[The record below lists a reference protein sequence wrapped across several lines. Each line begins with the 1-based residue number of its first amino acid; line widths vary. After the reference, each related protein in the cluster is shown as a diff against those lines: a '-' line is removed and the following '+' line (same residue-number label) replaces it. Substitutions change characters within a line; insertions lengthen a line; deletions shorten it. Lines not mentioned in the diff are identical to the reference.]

1 MKSPYKYAPDWLG
14 AFVVGAAPLGGP
26 NDFPVAAGVQRTIA
40 AYLYLQW
47 REGTGSDD
55 LQAFVNA
62 YNAIQQYYVDWF
74 NSASL
79 PVYSLQIGALLD
91 WVALGLYGFLRPLL
105 PIGQAVSLGE
115 VNTFAVNDAVAV
127 DDSLVIE
134 PSTFY
139 QTTDD
144 IFQRI
149 ITWYLY
155 RGDGNDFSV
164 PWLKRRV
171 LRFLVG
177 ANGYGGLPIP
187 SDAIMALDSF
197 GEPVFWPTFYDL
209 PYTAQISIQ
218 FAGNAAT
225 IRLITVIRT
234 EVAAC
239 EPNGFELNADM
250 AVPNDG
256 ISTTQNF
263 PQFELAPQ
271 FQAAVNAGVLELPPP
286 YVWTVQLT

>member
-1 MKSPYKYAPDWLG
+1 MKSPFKYPPNWLG
-14 AFVVGAAPLGGP
+14 GFVIGSATLGAP

-40 AYLYLQW
+40 SYLYLQW
-47 REGTGSDD
+47 RDGAGADD

-62 YNAIQQYYVDWF
+62 YNAIQQSYIDWF

-79 PVYSLQIGALLD
+79 PVYSKQTGALLD

-105 PIGQAVSLGE
+105 PSGQAVEFGE
-115 VNTFAVNDAVAV
+115 VNTFAVNDLVAV
-127 DDSLVIE
+127 NDSFIVE
-134 PSTFY
+134 PATFFD
-139 QTTDD
+139 TTDD

-155 RGDGNDFSV
+155 RGDGSDFTV

-187 SDAIMALDSF
+187 SEVVMALDSF
-197 GEPVFWPTFYDL
+197 GNQVFWPTYYDL
-209 PYTAQISIQ
+209 PYAAQISVQ
-218 FAGNAAT
+218 FAGNEAT
-225 IRLITVIRT
+225 IRLITILRA
-234 EVAAC
+234 EIAAC

-256 ISTTQNF
+256 ISTIQNF
-263 PQFELAPQ
+263 PQFELAPI
-271 FQAAVNAGVLELPPP
+271 FQAAVAAGVLELPPP
-286 YVWTVQLT
+286 YQWTVQLT

>member
-1 MKSPYKYAPDWLG
+1 VKSPFKYPPNWLG
-14 AFVVGAAPLGGP
+14 GFVVGSSTLGAP

-40 AYLYLQW
+40 SYLYLQW
-47 REGTGSDD
+47 REGAGADD

-62 YNAIQQYYVDWF
+62 YNAIQQSYVDWF

-79 PVYSLQIGALLD
+79 PVYSKQTGALLD
-91 WVALGLYGFLRPLL
+91 WVAFGLYGFLRPLL
-105 PIGQAVSLGE
+105 TMGAASGLGE
-115 VNTFAVNDAVAV
+115 VNTFAVNDLVAV
-127 DDSLVIE
+127 DDSFIIH
-134 PSTFY
+134 PASFFDTS
-139 QTTDD
+139 DD

-155 RGDGNDFSV
+155 RGDGSDFSV

-187 SDAIMALDSF
+187 SDVVMALDSF
-197 GEPVFWPTFYDL
+197 GDQVFWPTYYDL
-209 PYTAQISIQ
+209 PYTAQISVQ
-218 FAGNAAT
+218 FAGNEAT

-234 EVAAC
+234 EIAAC

-256 ISTTQNF
+256 ISIVQNF
-263 PQFELAPQ
+263 PQFELATI
-271 FQAAVNAGVLELPPP
+271 FQAAVAAGVLELPPP
-286 YVWTVQLT
+286 YQWTVQLT